1 MPIVI
6 DGNKIA
12 TELRERVAAD
22 VSTLASRSLT
32 PGLAV
37 ILVGDDPASHSY
49 VTMKERDCDQVG
61 IRSYDLRR
69 PAGISQHELEAII
82 DECNQNPDIHG
93 ILLQM
98 PLPSHLDS
106 EAAIARIDPAKDV
119 DGFHPF
125 NLGQLLRGRRA
136 YRPCTPSGVMHMLD
150 YHGIA
155 LEGKHAVV
163 VGRSTIVGKPMAM
176 MLLERNSTVTVCHSR
191 TVDLPSV
198 CRSADILVAAVGRAN
213 MITAEFVKPGAVVID
228 VGINRIESGMVG
240 DVDYDSVAQIASAI
254 TPVPGGVGPMTRAM
268 LLVNTVEAASATIP
282 PTGP

>member
-37 ILVGDDPASHSY
+37 ILVGDDSASHSY

>member
-1 MPIVI
+1 MSVII

-12 TELRERVAAD
+12 AD
-22 VSTLASRSLT
+22 VRASVASDVSALAAKGLV

-37 ILVGDDPASHSY
+37 ILIGDDPASHLY

-69 PAGISQHELEAII
+69 PAGISQRELELII
-82 DECNQNPDIHG
+82 DECNQNPEIHG

-98 PLPSHLDS
+98 PLPPHLDT

-125 NLGQLLRGRRA
+125 NLGQLIRGLRA
-136 YRPCTPSGVMHMLD
+136 YRPCTPNGVMHMLD
-150 YHGIA
+150 HYGIA
-155 LEGKHAVV
+155 LEGKQAVV

-176 MLLERNSTVTVCHSR
+176 MLLERHATVTVCHSR
-191 TVDLPSV
+191 TADLAAV
-198 CRSADILVAAVGRAN
+198 CRSADVLVAAVGRAK

-228 VGINRIESGMVG
+228 VGINHTESGMVG
-240 DVDYDSVAQIASAI
+240 DVDFHSVEQIASAI

-268 LLVNTVEAASATIP
+268 LLVNTVEAATASSSL
-282 PTGP
+282 

>member
-12 TELRERVAAD
+12 AELRERVAAD
-22 VSTLASRSLT
+22 VKALASRSLT

-82 DECNQNPDIHG
+82 DKCNQDPDIHG

-125 NLGQLLRGRRA
+125 NLGQLVRGRHA
-136 YRPCTPSGVMHMLD
+136 YRPCTPNGVMRMLD

-176 MLLERNSTVTVCHSR
+176 MLLERNATVTVCHSR
-191 TVDLPSV
+191 TADLPSV

-213 MITAEFVKPGAVVID
+213 MITAEFVKPGAVVVD
-228 VGINRIESGMVG
+228 VGINRIDSGMVG
-240 DVDYDSVAQIASAI
+240 DVDYDPVARIASAI

-268 LLVNTVEAASATIP
+268 LLVNTVEAASATIL